1 MTTGHAASPIRPF
14 LPSPISGD
22 ASVPSFRPQSVAMHL
37 SLPSQIARGAQNVK
51 SMINV
56 LVTAIPGFVNVLA
69 LIALVLF
76 MYAYVGVYL
85 FGHLMWNS
93 VR

>member
-1 MTTGHAASPIRPF
+1 MGLRALVILGRTEWELRPF
-14 LPSPISGD
+14 QISPAIPSSR
-22 ASVPSFRPQSVAMHL
+22 SFTRPHF
-37 SLPSQIARGAQNVK
+37 SQIARGAQNVK

>member
-1 MTTGHAASPIRPF
+1 
-14 LPSPISGD
+14 
-22 ASVPSFRPQSVAMHL
+22 
-37 SLPSQIARGAQNVK
+37 
-51 SMINV
+51 MINV

>member
-1 MTTGHAASPIRPF
+1 MVKAAGSAIYHTR
-14 LPSPISGD
+14 
-22 ASVPSFRPQSVAMHL
+22 PSFA
-37 SLPSQIARGAQNVK
+37 QIARGAQNVK